1 MRHEIVSR
9 NPDMEVRFYL
19 SVDEGSYVAPHWHD
33 SLELVYMLVGSIT
46 VTTENQKNVL
56 QAGEFNI
63 INSRVMH
70 SVLSG
75 KNRALVL
82 QIPKEMLT
90 KYIPDIELYQFEVDM
105 HPENEIDKTRLQKM
119 KKIFED
125 MHIVYDIRPEAYL
138 LRFNSLLYELLY
150 TLAHSYSKKI
160 VRKEADRNQ
169 KNLERVNEIMVYL
182 KEHHREKC
190 LVPEIAAHFG
200 YSEDYLARF
209 FKKQIGMTLMEYLY
223 AIRIAKVHE
232 ELLVTDASIGEIF
245 EAHGCT
251 NYRVA
256 MRTFKENYGCTPKE
270 ARKKSRE
277 KEK

>member
-1 MRHEIVSR
+1 
-9 NPDMEVRFYL
+9 
-19 SVDEGSYVAPHWHD
+19 
-33 SLELVYMLVGSIT
+33 
-46 VTTENQKNVL
+46 
-56 QAGEFNI
+56 
-63 INSRVMH
+63 
-70 SVLSG
+70 
-75 KNRALVL
+75 
-82 QIPKEMLT
+82 
-90 KYIPDIELYQFEVDM
+90 
-105 HPENEIDKTRLQKM
+105 
-119 KKIFED
+119 
-125 MHIVYDIRPEAYL
+125 
-138 LRFNSLLYELLY
+138 
-150 TLAHSYSKKI
+150 
-160 VRKEADRNQ
+160 
-169 KNLERVNEIMVYL
+169 MVYL